1 MLRRHLHRRAATLS
15 TFVYKSLSEGYQA
28 SVRRTAEAIPNVF
41 PTNPGLESYRER
53 TVTRSYKGS
62 LVAGRRSGEWTVSD
76 KTGHIISRGP
86 FLNDEPHGDWTF
98 RYRNGFTAQGAFEH
112 SERIGAWTVRDP
124 EGNVTTVRYE
134 GGEQYAGSEGVSPS
148 WRAGSPL
155 SQGGR
160 KPSFPGC
167 WRRPALKPARSFRSE
182 PAGERW
188 QESGSVHSP

>member
-62 LVAGRRSGEWTVSD
+62 LVAGRRSGEWTV
-76 KTGHIISRGP
+76 ISRGP